1 MYQEVWCQ
9 WLAASIAGKQEYRDR
24 YFDRILGCNA
34 TDPATFH
41 GLFWLR
47 SCGVGEWQ
55 AIRPPRLHKQGVFK
69 RPWLPFGEYLASKQK
84 GGEAYAKPPGSD
96 YAPQRKSLAVKV

>member
-1 MYQEVWCQ
+1 MQQASLQNRSTAIDILIGSW
-9 WLAASIAGKQEYRDR
+9 AATPEIPQP
-24 YFDRILGCNA
+24 FTLVVLG
-34 TDPATFH
+34 
-41 GLFWLR
+41 

-84 GGEAYAKPPGSD
+84 GGEAYAKPPGGD
-96 YAPQRKSLAVKV
+96 YGPQSLAVKL